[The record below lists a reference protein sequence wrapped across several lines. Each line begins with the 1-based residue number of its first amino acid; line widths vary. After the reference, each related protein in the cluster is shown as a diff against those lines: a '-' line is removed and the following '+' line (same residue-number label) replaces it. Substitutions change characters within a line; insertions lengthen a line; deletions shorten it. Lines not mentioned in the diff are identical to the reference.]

1 VATNVHHTRRWA
13 TLLVF
18 FGTLIA
24 MSPDPVTANP
34 LDLGSLSLEEL
45 MEVQITSVSKRPE
58 SLGSA
63 PASVFVLTSEDLRRS
78 GVSTIPEALRLAP
91 NLQVA
96 RTSSSLYAISARGF
110 NNAVGNKLLV
120 LIDGRTIYTPLFSG
134 VFWDQ
139 HDLLLEDVDR
149 IEVISG
155 PGATLWGANAVNGVI
170 NIVTR
175 SAKDTHGGLV
185 AGGYGDEERSAAGRF
200 GIGRGGGHV
209 RAFGKHVR
217 AERTKADDGTDVRD
231 EWQHTHAGLRV
242 DLDGHLG
249 DLLVSVGA
257 YTGESE
263 HRGFVGPFEITP
275 VEVEGWHVLSRW
287 TKPLRGG
294 SEVRLQAYYDH
305 TKRDE
310 IVLFRPEAD
319 IVDIELQHSIPFGS
333 HHLLLGAGQRFA
345 TDKVEPGILLVFI
358 PESRDLDWTNVFIQD
373 EFQLTER
380 LGVTAGV
387 RFERNDYTD
396 WEYLP
401 SGRLAC
407 TLADNH
413 FLWSSATRAIRAPSR
428 LDREVFYPGTPPYI
442 VIGGPDFESEIAKVF
457 ELGYRG
463 SLHSRLSLSATGFL
477 HDWDKLRSGTNV
489 PVEIEN
495 KIFGQVYGVEAWSQ
509 CQVAD
514 WWRLSAGGMLLRE
527 ELALQA
533 GSTDPVGTAN
543 PNLRNDPKHQWI
555 ARSSLDLPLQAEL
568 DVFLR
573 GVGELSHPVVDAYTA
588 VDARVGHSPVDGLE
602 ISLIGRNLFDERH
615 VEFGAAPSRSV
626 IERSFLA
633 RAVWTFRPPAAN

>member
-1 VATNVHHTRRWA
+1 MQTNEHRAGMCMRLLVLAGTLVATTTMAQDAAHEN
-13 TLLVF
+13 L
-18 FGTLIA
+18 
-24 MSPDPVTANP
+24 
-34 LDLGSLSLEEL
+34 LDLKKLSLEEL
-45 MEVQITSVSKRPE
+45 MEIQITSVSKRPE
-58 SLGSA
+58 SLSNA
-63 PASVFVLTSEDLRRS
+63 PASIFVLTSEDLRRS

-96 RTSSSLYAISARGF
+96 RTNAFLYAISSRGF

-139 HDLLLEDVDR
+139 HDLLLEDIDR

-185 AGGYGDEERSAAGRF
+185 AGGLGDEEGIAAARF
-200 GIGRGGGHV
+200 GIGQGWGHV
-209 RAFGKHVR
+209 RVFGKHLR
-217 AERTKADDGTDVRD
+217 AERTKADDGADVRD
-231 EWQHTHAGLRV
+231 EWRQTHAGLRA
-242 DLDGHLG
+242 DLDGRLG
-249 DLLVSVGA
+249 ELLVSVGA
-257 YTGESE
+257 YSGESE

-275 VEVEGWHVLSRW
+275 VDVEGWHVLSRW
-287 TKPLRGG
+287 TKLLPGG

-305 TKRDE
+305 AKRDE

-319 IVDIELQHSIPFGS
+319 IADIEFQHSIPFGV
-333 HHLLLGAGQRFA
+333 HHLLWGAGQRFA
-345 TDKVEPGILLVFI
+345 TDTVEPGILLVFI
-358 PESRDLDWTNVFIQD
+358 PDSRDLDWTNLFVQD
-373 EFQLTER
+373 ELQLTER
-380 LGVTAGV
+380 LGITAGI

-407 TLADNH
+407 ALAENH

-428 LDREVFYPGTPPYI
+428 LDREVFYPGTPPYL
-442 VIGGPDFESEIAKVF
+442 VVGGPNFESEVAKVF

-509 CQVAD
+509 CEVAD
-514 WWRLSAGGMLLRE
+514 WWRINAGGMLLRE
-527 ELALQA
+527 GLELQA

-555 ARSSLDLPLQAEL
+555 AHSSLDLPLQMEF

-573 GVGELSHPVVDAYTA
+573 GVGELSHPVVDAHTA
-588 VDARVGHSPVDGLE
+588 VDARVGYLPADGLE
-602 ISLIGRNLFDERH
+602 ISLIARNLFDERH
-615 VEFGAAPSRSV
+615 VEFGAAPSRSAL
-626 IERSFLA
+626 ERSFLA
-633 RAVWTFRPPAAN
+633 MATLSL